1 MKTLFIGYPK
11 CSTCR
16 KAYKTLQDLGI
27 EAEYRNIQTD
37 RPTKEELQ
45 SWIDAGISPDRLFN
59 TSGKLYRELN
69 LKEKR
74 KTMSAEEVVELLST
88 DGMLVKRPI
97 VLQGDTILVG
107 NQIDAYES
115 LKRE

>member
-1 MKTLFIGYPK
+1 METVFIGYPK

-16 KAYKTLQDLGI
+16 KAYKALEELGI
-27 EAEYRNIQTD
+27 EAKYRNIQTEP
-37 RPTKEELQ
+37 PTKEELQ
-45 SWIDAGISPDRLFN
+45 SWIERGISPDSLFN
-59 TSGKLYRELN
+59 TNGKLYREMN

-74 KTMSAEEVVELLST
+74 LTMSSDQIVALLST

-97 VLQGDTILVG
+97 VLQGDMVLVG
-107 NQIDAYES
+107 NQIDAYPS